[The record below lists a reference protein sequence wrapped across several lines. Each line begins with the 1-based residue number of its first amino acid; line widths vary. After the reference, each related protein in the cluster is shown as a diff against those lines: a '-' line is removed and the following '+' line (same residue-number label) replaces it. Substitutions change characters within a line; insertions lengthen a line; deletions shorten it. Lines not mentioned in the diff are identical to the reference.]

1 MTNIIP
7 STRNSLQA
15 ARFDR
20 ANIHEMALQS
30 NSVYRRYRK
39 EGGDTRSE
47 HLMNK
52 YWHGNTIRNFPRIN
66 QSPFDFNFLWSS
78 YLACHKVTLQY
89 GLADNVVMMEY
100 RTYRWIAGD
109 DTNNNGRDLFGSVH
123 GPALRIREIVANAGS
138 HDLNTLGG
146 MIAEVMSRGGREIT
160 TGD

>member
-1 MTNIIP
+1 
-7 STRNSLQA
+7 
-15 ARFDR
+15 
-20 ANIHEMALQS
+20 
-30 NSVYRRYRK
+30 
-39 EGGDTRSE
+39 
-47 HLMNK
+47 
-52 YWHGNTIRNFPRIN
+52 
-66 QSPFDFNFLWSS
+66 
-78 YLACHKVTLQY
+78 
-89 GLADNVVMMEY
+89 MMEY

>member
-39 EGGDTRSE
+39 EGGDTGSE
-47 HLMNK
+47 HLIK
-52 YWHGNTIRNFPRIN
+52 KDWHGIN
-66 QSPFDFNFLWSS
+66 KSPFDFNFLRSS
-78 YLACHKVTLQY
+78 YLARHKVTLQY
-89 GLADNVVMMEY
+89 SLADNMVMMEY

-138 HDLNTLGG
+138 HDLNTLG
-146 MIAEVMSRGGREIT
+146 E
-160 TGD
+160 